1 MFKQKKYIIPA
12 AAILAVAI
20 ILLVVFKL
28 KPNSGKYYKVKRGNL
43 EVVVNSKGEINGE
56 KYTEINLPEEV
67 CDENLRVYQI
77 KILDAILEGKEVKKG
92 DYVAKLDE
100 GMFANM
106 MQDVMKQKEMVDADL
121 NNAVIDSAVNLNAKR
136 EDITNALLDL
146 EYNKIDLEQ
155 SKFESQAYQRKTQMQ
170 YQKAE
175 INVEKL
181 RRDYLLEKNR
191 MKMRVSRF
199 QDRASEFQ
207 RRIDK
212 YRQAIAA
219 TTVKA
224 PEDGIVMFAKDWSGK
239 SYGKDS
245 EIIIWRPLLATL
257 PDMST
262 VTTETYI
269 REIDISKIHL
279 NDSVRITIEALPDRV
294 FWGKVTY
301 IATIGE
307 DHKDFDMKAFKVII
321 RLDKNDK
328 DMKPGMSSNNDII
341 IASYSDRLLVP
352 LKAIFTRNGKQVV
365 YVKNGANTEQTE
377 VQSVAQNDEFAA
389 IDKNIQEGDLILLYQ
404 PEEFR
409 QLSAAK

>member
-365 YVKNGANTEQTE
+365 YVKNGANIEQTE

>member
-365 YVKNGANTEQTE
+365 YVKNGANIEQTE

-389 IDKNIQEGDLILLYQ
+389 IDKNIQEGELILLYQ

>member
-262 VTTETYI
+262 VTTEMYI

-365 YVKNGANTEQTE
+365 YVKNGANIEQTE

-389 IDKNIQEGDLILLYQ
+389 IDKNIQEGELILLYQ